1 MKELLRSDKLLKIAF
16 IAGIAAIA
24 LIFLSSFGSGS
35 DTQLTEEQLL
45 EQRIMLMLGALDGID
60 DVPNVTVRL
69 DEDKHT
75 VLGVTVVCPEAS
87 SNRIAERVINAVK
100 TALDVSASRICIT
113 T

>member
-24 LIFLSSFGSGS
+24 LIFLSSFGGGS
-35 DTQLTEEQLL
+35 DTKLTEEQLL
-45 EQRIMLMLGALDGID
+45 EQRITLMLAAMDGID

-69 DEDKHT
+69 DEDKCT
-75 VLGVTVVCPEAS
+75 VLGVTVVCPDAAS
-87 SNRIAERVINAVK
+87 NLTAERVINAVK

>member
-45 EQRIMLMLGALDGID
+45 EQRIMLMLAAMDGID

-100 TALDVSASRICIT
+100 TALVVSASRICIT

>member
-45 EQRIMLMLGALDGID
+45 EQRIMLMLAAMDGID
-60 DVPNVTVRL
+60 DVPIVTVRL

>member
-1 MKELLRSDKLLKIAF
+1 MKELLKSDKLLKIAF

-35 DTQLTEEQLL
+35 DTQLTEEQTL
-45 EQRIMLMLGALDGID
+45 EQRITLMLAAMDGINE
-60 DVPNVTVRL
+60 VPNVTVKL
-69 DEDKHT
+69 DEDKRT
-75 VLGVTVVCPEAS
+75 VLGVTVVCPDAAS
-87 SNRIAERVINAVK
+87 NMTAERVINAVR

>member
-24 LIFLSSFGSGS
+24 LIFLSSFGSVS

-45 EQRIMLMLGALDGID
+45 EQRIMLMLAAMDGID

>member
-45 EQRIMLMLGALDGID
+45 EQRIMLMLAAIEGRD

>member
-16 IAGIAAIA
+16 IALIAAIA

-45 EQRIMLMLGALDGID
+45 EQRIMLMLAAMDGID

>member
-45 EQRIMLMLGALDGID
+45 EQRIMLMLAAMDGID

-87 SNRIAERVINAVK
+87 INRIAERVINAVK

>member
-45 EQRIMLMLGALDGID
+45 EQRITLMLAAMEGID

>member
-1 MKELLRSDKLLKIAF
+1 MKELLRSDKLLKIAL

-45 EQRIMLMLGALDGID
+45 EQRIMLMLAAMDGID

-87 SNRIAERVINAVK
+87 SNRIAARVLNAVK
-100 TALDVSASRICIT
+100 TALDVAASRICIT

>member
-45 EQRIMLMLGALDGID
+45 EQRIMLMLAAMDGID

-113 T
+113 K

>member
-24 LIFLSSFGSGS
+24 LFFFFSFGCGS

-45 EQRIMLMLGALDGID
+45 EQRITLMLAAMDGID